1 MFSSRFF
8 TTIGIFL
15 CAAWVL
21 CNAEP
26 AATTGPAH
34 RSRIVLLGDSITAGF
49 GLDDSAKS
57 YPSLLQ
63 AKIDQ
68 AGLPYEVVNA
78 GVSGDTTAGGLRR
91 VDWVLSRS
99 ADIFVVALGGND
111 GLRGIQPQQ
120 TEENLRAIVKRA
132 KEKLPSVT
140 ILIAGMQMPPSMGP
154 DYAAQFKA
162 VYPRVAND
170 TGVTLI
176 PFLLEG
182 VGGVPELNQSDMIHP
197 NAAGAKIV
205 AENVWKV
212 LQEKLRSRQ

>member
-15 CAAWVL
+15 STAWVL

-26 AATTGPAH
+26 ATTTGAAH

-57 YPSLLQ
+57 YPALLQ

-68 AGLPYEVVNA
+68 AGLPYEIVNA

-91 VDWVLSRS
+91 VDWVLSRG

-120 TEENLRAIVKRA
+120 TEENLRAIIKRA
-132 KEKLPSVT
+132 REKLPSVS

-154 DYAAQFKA
+154 EYAAQFKE
-162 VYPRVAND
+162 VYPRVAKD
-170 TGVTLI
+170 TGATLI

-182 VGGVPELNQSDMIHP
+182 VGGVAGLNQPDMIHP
-197 NAAGAKIV
+197 NATGAKIV

-212 LQEKLRSRQ
+212 LQEKLRSR